1 MMRNMTASERIAN
14 HIRELGD
21 WRGEILAKLRN
32 LIREASPELVE
43 DWKWNT
49 PVWSYNGNVVAIGAF
64 QDHVKINFFKGH
76 HLTIRTVSSTPDSTP
91 KRAGLSIFTKA
102 PGSMRQHLRIL
113 CAPLSFSTVED
124 QNPGSRRTK
133 QNDDR
138 LTAFK

>member
-49 PVWSYNGNVVAIGAF
+49 PVWSYNGDVVAIGAF
-64 QDHVKINFFKGH
+64 QDHVKINFFKGASD
-76 HLTIRTVSSTPDSTP
+76 LV
-91 KRAGLSIFTKA
+91 RAAVVL
-102 PGSMRQHLRIL
+102 
-113 CAPLSFSTVED
+113 
-124 QNPGSRRTK
+124 NSRRSK
-133 QNDDR
+133 PGKSANQAKR
-138 LTAFK
+138 